1 MGVGLDAHS
10 RTTSMW
16 VYVARRLMWTP
27 VLLLAVSFITFTLG
41 RFGPG
46 DPVQILMGQ
55 RSNPE
60 AVERLREQYGL
71 DKPVLV
77 QYGIYIKDALQG
89 DFGESYK
96 YRGRTVSELVVK
108 RMWVSAQLGIAAS
121 IISLVLGIPLGVF
134 VALKQGTWL
143 DTMTVSVTILFMS
156 VPVFLTGPGL
166 LIVFSLWLGVLPTH
180 GWDGFFSSSIIMPA
194 MVLGLPGIAGLT
206 RLTRASTLEV
216 LGQDYVRTA
225 RAKGLREFVVR
236 YRHIM
241 RNALIPIFTVVGLS
255 LATLI
260 EGAFITEFMFG
271 IPGIGQ
277 LGIESIFARDYPI
290 IMALTLAIAAAF
302 VIANLIVDIGYRFID
317 PRIRY

>member
-1 MGVGLDAHS
+1 
-10 RTTSMW
+10 MW
-16 VYVARRLMWTP
+16 VYIARRLMWTP
-27 VLLLAVSFITFTLG
+27 VLLLAVSFITFSLG

-71 DKPVLV
+71 DKPILV
-77 QYGIYIKDALQG
+77 QYGIYIKDAVQG

-121 IISLVLGIPLGVF
+121 IISLTLGIPLGFF
-134 VALKQGTWL
+134 VALKQGTWP
-143 DTMTVSVTILFMS
+143 DTLTVSVTILFMS

-166 LIVFSLWLGVLPTH
+166 LIVFSLWLGVLPSH

-194 MVLGLPGIAGLT
+194 MVLGIPGIAGLT

-225 RAKGLREFVVR
+225 RAKGLGEFVVR

-260 EGAFITEFMFG
+260 EGAFITEFIFG

-277 LGIESIFARDYPI
+277 LAIESIFARDYPI